1 MISKD
6 IDRDQRIS
14 EFISRH
20 RLPDKFSGLILEH
33 YMPLVSWLILN
44 NRRGE
49 TTTLGINGAQGT
61 GKSTLADFI
70 RLELE
75 ADPGWRVAVLSL
87 DDFYLT
93 KAERQ
98 QLSETTH
105 PLLMTRGVPGTHD
118 LQMLA
123 ACLERLRHLDA
134 GQEFSL
140 PRFDKAHDDRADP
153 ETWPVVTGPIDL
165 IILEGWCVGSQ
176 PQEAAALEDPV
187 NGLERDRD
195 ASGDW
200 RRYVN
205 EQLAGPYAELFA
217 QLDLL
222 IFLQVP
228 DFDAVYRWRL
238 EQEEKLADKTT
249 KDGVGI
255 MNSRQVADFIQ
266 YFERITTFNLESLPT
281 IADVTLQ
288 LDEAHD
294 CVRSHYRQ

>member
-1 MISKD
+1 LISKG
-6 IDRDQRIS
+6 IERDQRIN

-20 RLPDKFSGLILEH
+20 RLPDKFRGLILEH
-33 YMPLVSWLILN
+33 YMPLVSWLI
-44 NRRGE
+44 RHYHQRE
-49 TTTLGINGAQGT
+49 TIVLGINGAQGT

-75 ADPGWRVAVLSL
+75 ADAGWRVAVLSL

-98 QLSETTH
+98 QLSIDAH

-118 LQMLA
+118 LRMLA
-123 ACLERLRHLDA
+123 ACLDRLRLLDA
-134 GQEFSL
+134 DQEYSL
-140 PRFDKAHDDRADP
+140 PRFDKARDNRADP
-153 ETWPVVTGPIDL
+153 ETWPVVAGPIDL
-165 IILEGWCVGSQ
+165 IILEGWCIGSQ

-200 RRYVN
+200 RCYVN
-205 EQLAGPYAELFA
+205 EQLADRYAELFA
-217 QLDLL
+217 ELDLL

-249 KDGVGI
+249 EEGVGI
-255 MNSRQVADFIQ
+255 MDSGQVADFIQ
-266 YFERITTFNLESLPT
+266 YFERITRFNLDSLPA

-288 LDEAHD
+288 LDDDHD